1 MRMWEQFELPILS
14 NDRASQQRLTRR
26 EMFQRILAGLGTVLA
41 GPAGARA
48 HPMYRHL
55 LETTNLE
62 AASAR
67 VADSDWSPQVL
78 NAHQNE
84 TLITLAEGVV
94 PGSSK
99 AQVNR
104 IIDLLLTVESAE
116 NRQKLTAALAAL
128 EADSNKRFS
137 QPIPRLTQPQMTE
150 LLEACSTATLGQP
163 AADENSHSSAKED
176 QKISPAALSL
186 RDHFENIKG
195 WIVATYYSS
204 EEGMKELGW
213 TDEFYFESPSE
224 CAHPEGHN

>member
-1 MRMWEQFELPILS
+1 MWEQSELPILS
-14 NDRASQQRLTRR
+14 NARASEQRLTRR

-41 GPAGARA
+41 GSVAARA

-55 LETTNLE
+55 VEATNLE
-62 AASAR
+62 GAGER

-78 NAHQNE
+78 DARQNE
-84 TLITLAEGVV
+84 TLIALAEGIV

-104 IIDLLLTVESAE
+104 MIDLLLTVETAE
-116 NRQKLTAALAAL
+116 NRQKLAAALAAL

-137 QPIPRLTQPQMTE
+137 QPITRLTPSQMSV
-150 LLEACSTATLGQP
+150 LLEACSTAKPGRS
-163 AADENSHSSAKED
+163 AHDENSPNSVTEAQKTSSA
-176 QKISPAALSL
+176 SPTL
-186 RDHFENIKG
+186 RDHFENLKG

-204 EEGMKELGW
+204 EEGMRELGW

-224 CAHPEGHN
+224 CSHPEGHD